1 MNKPLLLILWILT
14 LSPLGYALS
23 PSNNSPPT
31 SAVESATASMPSETE
46 TTDWATVL
54 PVDPV
59 TARIIGEE
67 IETSLKASWN
77 DGYKAARV
85 EYEPQVD
92 YWMAIAQTP
101 SLDRFWDGFLWG
113 VVPATVGGL
122 ALGVSLTLALLQVV
136 R

>member
-23 PSNNSPPT
+23 PSNSNPPT
-31 SAVESATASMPSETE
+31 SAVESAIASTPFETE

-54 PVDPV
+54 PVDPE

-67 IETSLKASWN
+67 IEAGLRASWD

-92 YWMAIAQTP
+92 YWMAIAQAP
-101 SLDRFWDGFLWG
+101 SFDRFWDGFFWG